1 MHDTSSKKKLYKQK
15 SKHNP
20 KFLLTES
27 NSYVSYRSRS
37 PRRAGAPGRR
47 RCQEVSPIESQD
59 SLFCQARRLPRMGLI
74 VAMDK
79 IGPARWAGVMMM
91 ISVVWVSRSDNITH
105 REGSDKRHQGS
116 QAWAALGRMRLD
128 R

>member
-1 MHDTSSKKKLYKQK
+1 MIQVQRRNYINKK
-15 SKHNP
+15 SKHTP

-47 RCQEVSPIESQD
+47 RCREASLIESQG
-59 SLFCQARRLPRMGLI
+59 SLFCQARRPPSIGLI

-79 IGPARWAGVMMM
+79 IGPARWVGVMMM
-91 ISVVWVSRSDNITH
+91 TSVVRVSRSDDITR
-105 REGSDKRHQGS
+105 REGCDKRHQGS
-116 QAWAALGRMRLD
+116 QARAALGRMRLD